1 MHFSA
6 RDGSTDAVRDVLAGH
21 GWDIVEHTSSL
32 GTVSAKST
40 VLVVDELFTP
50 VISSLSDDQFL
61 ALREIISRECRLLWV
76 TMG

>member
-1 MHFSA
+1 M
-6 RDGSTDAVRDVLAGH
+6 
-21 GWDIVEHTSSL
+21 EHTSSL